1 MWGEIM
7 LGELIL
13 QETGHVTAMRVLPD
27 GDGVHPVVEVSFQA
41 AGQFL
46 GTDASDIGTYRSV
59 TRPDGSLFGEGQG
72 VVMTADGGTVA
83 WKGEGVGKFTG
94 PGSVSWRGAI
104 YFQTESEAFT
114 RLNGVAGVFEY
125 EADAD
130 GKITSKLYEWA

>member
-1 MWGEIM
+1 M
-7 LGELIL
+7 LGELIS
-13 QETGHVTAMRVLPD
+13 QEAGHVTAMRVLPE

-46 GTDASDIGTYRSV
+46 GADANDVGTYRSV
-59 TRPDGSLFGEGQG
+59 ARPDGSLFGQGQG
-72 VVMTADGGTVA
+72 VVMTDDGGRIA

-104 YFQTESEAFT
+104 YFQTESQKFA

-125 EADAD
+125 EADQD
-130 GKITSKLYEWA
+130 GNTTSKLYEWA